1 MEAPARRSLADRGV
15 LWRAAV
21 LFLVVVYFIQI
32 DNMMKVRPDHAFLSL
47 LVVALVLGNARRFL
61 LDWSPFIA
69 LWIAYDFMR
78 GIADDLS
85 GRIHILGPY
94 ALEKDL
100 FGWMAGGTI
109 PSFALLEWR
118 EAIAGSALRALLD
131 ASASGFYAM
140 HMAAPLV
147 LAWVFWH
154 TLRDRAAFVR
164 FVVAF
169 SLTTWSSF
177 ATYLLYPAAPPWY
190 VRDFGFIQPEA
201 SFKGDGA
208 GNLVATDRWIGVPLF
223 ESVYR
228 HLNPN
233 KFAAIPS
240 LHSAF
245 PLLILIH
252 AVRRLGPS
260 ALFVG
265 IYPLGVWASAV
276 YLNHHYIIDILL
288 AVAYVLAAD
297 LLSVRWISPWILR
310 RAWFRAPESSRA
322 GEGVRVLDA
331 LRPAGRVDLRRNGLV
346 PFEVRGS
353 RHRERRDVDR

>member
-1 MEAPARRSLADRGV
+1 MEAPARTPRADRRI

-61 LDWSPFIA
+61 VDWSPFIA

-78 GIADDLS
+78 GIADDLA
-85 GRIHILGPY
+85 GRIHILAPFV
-94 ALEKDL
+94 LELDL
-100 FGWMAGGTI
+100 FGWLAGGTI

-118 EAIAGSALRALLD
+118 QQIAGTGLRSVLD
-131 ASASGFYAM
+131 ATASGFYAM

-164 FVVAF
+164 FIVAF
-169 SLTTWSSF
+169 SLTTWVSF

-208 GNLVATDRWIGVPLF
+208 GNLVATDRWIGIPLF

-240 LHSAF
+240 LHGAF
-245 PLLILIH
+245 PVLILIH
-252 AVRRLGPS
+252 ALRRLGAR
-260 ALFVG
+260 ALVVA
-265 IYPLGVWASAV
+265 IYPLGVWGSAV
-276 YLNHHYIIDILL
+276 YLNHHYIVDLLL
-288 AVAYVLAAD
+288 ALAYVLAAD
-297 LLSVRWISPWILR
+297 AVSVRWISPRLLR
-310 RAWFRAPESSRA
+310 WRWFRDEGADPEREPTPA
-322 GEGVRVLDA
+322 VAGTGEG
-331 LRPAGRVDLRRNGLV
+331 RPR
-346 PFEVRGS
+346 
-353 RHRERRDVDR
+353 